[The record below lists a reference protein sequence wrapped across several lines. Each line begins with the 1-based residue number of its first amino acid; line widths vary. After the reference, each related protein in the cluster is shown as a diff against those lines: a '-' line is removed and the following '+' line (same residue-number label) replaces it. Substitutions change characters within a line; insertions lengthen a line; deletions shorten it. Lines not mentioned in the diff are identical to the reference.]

1 MGIFKLSS
9 WAREMGA
16 VLWTGASLTSLITM
30 QVTLETKWEYRLIK
44 FICSFNQV
52 LLVYCCLRSLL
63 GFASDCMAGRVDVEL
78 LEYEDADWEE
88 EVPVTAR
95 AAHLA
100 ALLPAIALAVLASF
114 GLLQLKA
121 ALASKKNMFQY

>member
-1 MGIFKLSS
+1 ML
-9 WAREMGA
+9 
-16 VLWTGASLTSLITM
+16 
-30 QVTLETKWEYRLIK
+30 LE
-44 FICSFNQV
+44 
-52 LLVYCCLRSLL
+52 YCCLRRVL
-63 GFASDCMAGRVDVEL
+63 GFASDSMVGRVEVEL

-121 ALASKKNMFQY
+121 AFANKKNMIQY

>member
-1 MGIFKLSS
+1 
-9 WAREMGA
+9 
-16 VLWTGASLTSLITM
+16 M

-52 LLVYCCLRSLL
+52 SKHYQRFKFSEIVFLFKCIAIVKVLLLYCCLRSLL

-121 ALASKKNMFQY
+121 ALASKKNMIQY